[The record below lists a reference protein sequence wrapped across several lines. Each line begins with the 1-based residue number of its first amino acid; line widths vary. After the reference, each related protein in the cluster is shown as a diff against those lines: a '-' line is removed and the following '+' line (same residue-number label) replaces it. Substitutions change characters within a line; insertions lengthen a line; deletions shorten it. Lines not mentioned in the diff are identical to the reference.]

1 METSTETET
10 ICIDET
16 DKTKER
22 YKEMVT
28 INSLKSGD
36 TGPVITIKAPKGKKI
51 KFIGK
56 EDPIL
61 DNKNDAYTLVTRL
74 SDGDD
79 AAIDFMT
86 KMIIAHKKFNYTVV
100 ISKLFYC
107 DINTICD
114 SSLYEDPEL
123 KKKVTFYNLKNETM
137 WYRFKDTVILN
148 EEEKLIISVINPNR
162 NIEKIKFAIWADIEN
177 IKDDD
182 MRLPRMETNR
192 QLKSQL

>member
-1 METSTETET
+1 MRKTTETET

-16 DKTKER
+16 NETNER
-22 YKEMVT
+22 YKEMIKT
-28 INSLKSGD
+28 SSLKSGD

-51 KFIGK
+51 KFIGM

-61 DNKNDAYTLVTRL
+61 DYKNDAYTLVTRL
-74 SDGDD
+74 SDEDD
-79 AAIDFMT
+79 IAIDFMT
-86 KMIIAHKKFNYTVV
+86 KMVIAHKKFDYTVV
-100 ISKLFYC
+100 ISKLLYC
-107 DINTICD
+107 DINTIYD

-137 WYRFKDTVILN
+137 WYRFKNTVILD
-148 EEEKLIISVINPNR
+148 EEEKLIISAINPNR

-182 MRLPRMETNR
+182 M
-192 QLKSQL
+192 S